1 MRKFDWNWGW
11 IFQEIGKRV
20 KKTIKMTPIAP
31 SYNVVCLNKLES
43 YVVIYVKF
51 AEISKFLVY
60 YRP

>member
-1 MRKFDWNWGW
+1 
-11 IFQEIGKRV
+11 
-20 KKTIKMTPIAP
+20 MTPIAP